1 MADKPISF
9 SGPMVRALLDDRK
22 TQTRRLGEPRY
33 AVGDRL
39 YVREAWRVAK
49 KYDGHS
55 PVSSKKGNPTL
66 APRTMTVL
74 FEAGGSIAN
83 GVDGWTPSGDL
94 APGECDWAGKYRQAM
109 HMPRWASRLFLVV
122 TEVRQQPLAD
132 ISREDAIAEGV
143 YAAAVYGGVCHSWLP
158 MPSMRDRFYLRP
170 EDAYFALLDHLHG
183 DGFSAGNPLL
193 SAYSFTVERGN
204 IDGP

>member
-1 MADKPISF
+1 MADKSITF
-9 SGPMVRALLDDRK
+9 SGPMVRALLEDRK
-22 TQTRRLGEPRY
+22 TQTRRLGEPRF

-49 KYDGHS
+49 RYDGYS

-66 APRTMTVL
+66 EPRTMTVL

-122 TEVRQQPLAD
+122 SQVRQQPLLE
-132 ISREDAIAEGV
+132 ISAEDAIAEGI
-143 YAAAVYGGVCHSWLP
+143 YAAAVYGGAVQSWLP
-158 MPSMRDRFYLRP
+158 FESLRTRFY
-170 EDAYFALLDHLHG
+170 EDPREAYFALLDHLHG
-183 DGFSAGNPLL
+183 DGFAAGNPLL
-193 SAYSFTVERGN
+193 SAYSFSVTRGN